1 MSFKVLEGVN
11 NKNGISLINQ
21 IITLILEDEKDI
33 SKLAKVV
40 DIENDKHYFDIFKI
54 FLSRINTNNYPISS
68 YTPKRLLIALNSFK
82 KNQSKK
88 ELFKE
93 LLARFYYDI
102 CIEGQKVSLDYPP
115 LIHIELSSRCNYKCV
130 FCYQTDSVFL
140 ILNLLMGLWI

>member
-54 FLSRINTNNYPISS
+54 FLIRINTNNYPISS

-82 KNQSKK
+82 QNQ
-88 ELFKE
+88 
-93 LLARFYYDI
+93 
-102 CIEGQKVSLDYPP
+102 
-115 LIHIELSSRCNYKCV
+115 
-130 FCYQTDSVFL
+130 
-140 ILNLLMGLWI
+140 